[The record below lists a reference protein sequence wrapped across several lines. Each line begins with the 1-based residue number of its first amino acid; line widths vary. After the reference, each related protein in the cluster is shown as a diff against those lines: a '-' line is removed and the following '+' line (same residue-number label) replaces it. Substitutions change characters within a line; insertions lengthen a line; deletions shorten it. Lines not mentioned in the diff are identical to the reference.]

1 MIQHLEA
8 AVTRM
13 PNGIVLYHYPTTQF
27 KTVTMML
34 CLHQRLG
41 DDAAR
46 TAVLPFLLRRGCRGF
61 PSLRDLA
68 RRLEELY
75 GAALEPGVWKL
86 GERQVAVWELELAE
100 ERFVPDPGDLLGQ
113 GMELLRQLLTEPAT
127 QDGAFRADYLA
138 GERENLIRRV
148 QSLANDK
155 RAYAIFRLGE
165 EMCRGEAFARHQYGR
180 VEELAALEPHE
191 LWGYYQHILR
201 ENPLDLFVVG
211 GGEPEDLARRARTV
225 LDFPRTGG
233 VTLGTTP
240 LGNAPAAPREVVE
253 EQQVHQAKLCLGF
266 RTATTYADP
275 AYTALAVANGILGAF
290 PHSKLFREVRERAS
304 LAYYAN
310 SRLEPTKG
318 LLIVSAGIN
327 AADYPRSREI
337 ILQQLAAVQAGD
349 FTGEELE
356 NTRRAMER
364 GILASEDVPEQK
376 IRDAVVGLVNGRLE
390 GVAERLARLR
400 DVTAEQVVEASRRI
414 RLDTVYL
421 LTGKGVA

>member
-1 MIQHLEA
+1 M
-8 AVTRM
+8 TRM
-13 PNGIVLYHYPTTQF
+13 PNGIVLHHYPTTKF

-41 DDAAR
+41 GDAAR
-46 TAVLPFLLRRGCRGF
+46 TAVLPFLLRRGCRAF

-75 GAALEPGVWKL
+75 GAVLEPAVWKL
-86 GERQVAVWELELAE
+86 GERQVAVLELELAE
-100 ERFVPDPGDLLGQ
+100 ERFLPDPGDLLGQ
-113 GMELLRQLLTEPAT
+113 GMELLCQLLTEPAT
-127 QDGAFRADYLA
+127 EGGVFRADYLA
-138 GERENLIRRV
+138 GERDNLIRRV

-155 RAYAIFRLGE
+155 RAYAVFRLGQ
-165 EMCRGEAFARHQYGR
+165 EMCRGEAFARHQYGS
-180 VEELAALEPHE
+180 VEELAALEARE
-191 LWGYYQHILR
+191 LWGYYQRLLR

-211 GGEPEDLARRARTV
+211 GGEPEDLARRAHAA

-233 VTLGTTP
+233 VTLEPTP
-240 LGNAPAAPREVVE
+240 LGRAPTAPREVVE

-327 AADYPRSREI
+327 GADYPRSREI

-364 GILASEDVPEQK
+364 GLLASEDVPEQK
-376 IRDAVVGLVNGRLE
+376 IRDAVVGLVNGRPE
-390 GVAERLARLR
+390 GVDERLARLR
-400 DVTAEQVVEASRRI
+400 AVTAEQVVEASRRI
-414 RLDTVYL
+414 RLDTIYL